1 MTYFRME
8 EPHYHWRGAVSL
20 SCSGWEGVG
29 PTRYG
34 RQTNCS
40 ASSGELLFAM
50 FVVTC
55 APGGLSGPAPCP
67 PGTGR
72 ADATRVQAQ
81 VPWRG
86 VIPGR
91 LALSFRPAAWLR
103 GRRSSEPR
111 VVRSL
116 VMRQL
121 HVGVR

>member
-40 ASSGELLFAM
+40 ASSGELLFAL

-55 APGGLSGPAPCP
+55 VC
-67 PGTGR
+67 
-72 ADATRVQAQ
+72 
-81 VPWRG
+81 
-86 VIPGR
+86 I
-91 LALSFRPAAWLR
+91 AAF
-103 GRRSSEPR
+103 SSN
-111 VVRSL
+111 SIWKK
-116 VMRQL
+116 
-121 HVGVR
+121 